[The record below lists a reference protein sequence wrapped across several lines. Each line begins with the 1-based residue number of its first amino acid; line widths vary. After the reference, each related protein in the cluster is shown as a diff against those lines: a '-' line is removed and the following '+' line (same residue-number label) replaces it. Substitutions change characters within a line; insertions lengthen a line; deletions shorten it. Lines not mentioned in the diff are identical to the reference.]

1 MKGETGYVH
10 RLFILL
16 SEPDGVGRYRIEQ
29 SYECDLLPLSL
40 KLTRHL
46 ESNEASHGPTAK
58 HVRPALLHLAD
69 RMDVISRHH
78 FDPRVRLLCTH
89 QPARLQRIKGLC
101 RTRSEERR

>member
-46 ESNEASHGPTAK
+46 ESNETAHGPTAQK
-58 HVRPALLHLAD
+58 VRSPLLHCAN
-69 RMDVISRHH
+69 RVDVISRHL
-78 FDPRVRLLCTH
+78 FDPRVRLLFAQ
-89 QPARLQRIKGLC
+89 QPVRLQRI
-101 RTRSEERR
+101 ERLSHT